1 MYFVLLHTVRTGEM
15 ENSRRKQH
23 KLGDF
28 RVYGIGKSELHRF
41 TDHSTLDH
49 SSLIFVL

>member
-1 MYFVLLHTVRTGEM
+1 MYIVLLHTVKTGGM
-15 ENSRRKQH
+15 GNPRREQH

-28 RVYGIGKSELHRF
+28 RVHDVGNYALHRF
-41 TDHSTLDH
+41 TDSLVLVH